1 MVRIS
6 LILFFLFSVRIAQA
20 QKLLS
25 EGSIHYDI
33 SVQTG
38 SELPKLADNFD
49 GATASVYI
57 KGSQSRS
64 DVITVLGT
72 AITFF
77 DSRTGNGVVLREF
90 GSQKLLIRMN
100 RQNWIEKNK
109 RYSGMKITR
118 TSEKKVIAGYNC
130 TKAIVELADGTNF
143 SVFFTEEVLMENKE
157 YDAQFREVPG
167 TPLEF
172 ESTVGKLK
180 VKYSASKISFD
191 PVPIQKFEIPRSGY
205 REMTFDETIKAVNQ

>member
-1 MVRIS
+1 MLRIRFIIVLLLS
-6 LILFFLFSVRIAQA
+6 ISTVKA

-38 SELPKLADNFD
+38 SDLPKLADNFD
-49 GATASVYI
+49 GATAAVYI

-64 DVITVLGT
+64 DLITILGT
-72 AITFF
+72 AVTYF

-100 RQNWIEKNK
+100 RQNWMDKNK
-109 RYSGMKITR
+109 RYVGMKVTR
-118 TSEKKVIAGYNC
+118 TNEKKIIAGFNC
-130 TKAIVELADGTNF
+130 TKAEIELKDGTTF

-157 YDAQFREVPG
+157 YEAQFRDVPG

-180 VKYSASKISFD
+180 VKYTVSKISFD
-191 PVPIQKFEIPRSGY
+191 PVPIQKFEIPRTGF
-205 REMTFDETIKAVNQ
+205 REMTYEESMKASNQ